1 MEVEVVAFDVDGT
14 LTVRDCVFPFL
25 LRAGGPGRM
34 ARAVL
39 GHPLL
44 LASLVL
50 RRERNALKAHFVRA
64 CLAGLDAE
72 QVSRTGAE
80 FALTVAS
87 GWMRADIAAVLR
99 RHQDEGRVVVLVSAS
114 LSPYLEPLGE
124 ILEVDAVL
132 CTELEELDGTLTG
145 ELAGPNCRGE
155 AKVEALRRWAGDAGI
170 THDGWLVA
178 AYGDSS
184 GDTEMLALAA
194 LGVNVSRTELVPA

>member
-25 LRAGGPGRM
+25 LKAGGAGRM

-39 GHPLL
+39 GHPVR

-50 RRERNALKAHFVRA
+50 RRDRDGLKAHFVRT
-64 CLAGLDAE
+64 CLGGLDANHVAAE
-72 QVSRTGAE
+72 GAE
-80 FALTVAS
+80 FASVVAS
-87 GWMRADIAAVLR
+87 GWMRADTAAALR

-132 CTELEELDGTLTG
+132 CTSLEERDGVLTG
-145 ELAGPNCRGE
+145 ELAGSNCRGD
-155 AKVEALRRWAGDAGI
+155 AKVEALRRWAGEAGI
-170 THDGWLVA
+170 SHDGWLVA

-184 GDTEMLALAA
+184 GDTEMLALARR
-194 LGVNVSRTELVPA
+194 GVEVSRTDVVPA

>member
-25 LRAGGPGRM
+25 LRAGGAGRM

-39 GHPLL
+39 GHPVR

-50 RRERNALKAHFVRA
+50 RRDRDGLKAHFVRE
-64 CLAGLDAE
+64 CLAGLDAAV
-72 QVSRTGAE
+72 VSGLGAE
-80 FALTVAS
+80 FASFVAS
-87 GWMRADIAAVLR
+87 GWIRSDTAAELR
-99 RHQDEGRVVVLVSAS
+99 RHQDDGRVVVLVSAS

-132 CTELEELDGTLTG
+132 CTGLEERDGLLTG
-145 ELAGPNCRGE
+145 ELDGPNCRGDE
-155 AKVEALRRWAGDAGI
+155 KVVALLRWAGEAGI
-170 THDGWLVA
+170 SHDGWLTV

-184 GDTEMLALAA
+184 GDNEMLAFARR
-194 LGVNVSRTELVPA
+194 GVNVSRSEVVAA